1 MRRSL
6 SVAIGLLLT
15 MPAGAGAHAHAW
27 SYLNHPTDQLGVPG
41 VLAGVEVTPEGGLF
55 TGWGETTFRF
65 GPGLT
70 TWRQPRRTLAEDRWP
85 VLSSVRRRDGVSY
98 TLTVFCDLVEGRAVA
113 FARVVMRGE
122 GRTPHVGRFA
132 AGIRDTGGAL
142 KADGVTRRFRFPRPA
157 TPETPGLYTQP
168 GAAFSSEWAYAF
180 RGDTVTRDGA
190 VVLTVPPGSARQL
203 RPDGTGPVRPSTVFG
218 LAGVHVRLAPGA
230 SATADFRMPIEP
242 VPATSPVVVTI
253 QAASFDEHRRSVIDA
268 WRERVAG
275 AMTVDLPEAKV
286 RNAYTA
292 SLVNILVARSK
303 SPQGEW
309 VQAVNKLRYQAFWL
323 RDAAMMTNAL
333 DRVGLFTPAG
343 ENLPFFARWQRE
355 DGLFISRPG
364 QYDGIGQALWAIG
377 EHALRS
383 GDDAL
388 GRAWL
393 ARMDAAIGWI
403 SRARAGDARGL
414 LPPGDPRDNELVA
427 GHLPGDDFWAV
438 AGLEAAVAVARR
450 LRDDERATAWQREL
464 DGLTGAVRA
473 AVGTRAIPPALDAA
487 GGADWG
493 NLWAAW
499 PGAALGARSAA
510 VTRTLARARRR
521 FREGIATWGPRRVL
535 HGYLGFRV
543 FETELERG
551 EQAKVIAGL
560 YASLRTPRPRM
571 AASRPGSAPT
581 QDEPSTTTSP
591 RTGGSRPSTCSC
603 CATCSCA
610 RSRAAASNWAARSH
624 RLGCSPDD
632 SCASRAPRSSRA
644 GPSPTR
650 SARRSAAPSSPGEQ
664 RPHAARR
671 CAGACRQPSARCVP
685 AACARGRVCSASPP
699 GKARSP
705 SAGAAPR
712 GQRRSRA
719 PRGHSP
725 PPTALAP
732 CRRPPARR
740 ACADRSRAER
750 CLNATRV
757 LAAAR
762 AASHAKECS
771 VSCGTRAR
779 SGSPSSSWSL
789 PRPHRRRPP

>member
-1 MRRSL
+1 M
-6 SVAIGLLLT
+6 T
-15 MPAGAGAHAHAW
+15 MPAGAGAYAW

-157 TPETPGLYTQP
+157 TPDTIGLYTQP
-168 GAAFSSEWAYAF
+168 GVAFSSEWTYAF

-230 SATADFRMPIEP
+230 SATADFRMPVEP
-242 VPATSPVVVTI
+242 VPATNPIVATI
-253 QAASFDEHRRSVIDA
+253 QAASFDEHRGSVIDA
-268 WRERVAG
+268 WRERVTG
-275 AMTVDLPEAKV
+275 AMTVDVPEAKV

-323 RDAAMMTNAL
+323 RDAAMMTNTL

-388 GRAWL
+388 SRAWL

-403 SRARAGDARGL
+403 ARARAGDTHGL

-464 DGLTGAVRA
+464 DGLAGAVRN

-543 FETELERG
+543 FQTELERG

-560 YASLRTPRPRM
+560 YASLAHTTSTHGGFETGIRPYAGRAVDDNLAPHGWFAAEYVQLLRNMLVREVPGGGVELGSALAPAWLQPGRQVRITRAPVLPSGTVSYTLRATRRGAVLTWRATTPRGTPLRWRVPE
-571 AASRPGSAPT
+571 AVDAV
-581 QDEPSTTTSP
+581 
-591 RTGGSRPSTCSC
+591 
-603 CATCSCA
+603 
-610 RSRAAASNWAARSH
+610 
-624 RLGCSPDD
+624 
-632 SCASRAPRSSRA
+632 RAPRLRPGARVLDLPAREGALMIRWRHPPRPASFART
-644 GPSPTR
+644 TR
-650 SARRSAAPSSPGEQ
+650 SLTAAY
-664 RPHAARR
+664 R
-671 CAGACRQPSARCVP
+671 
-685 AACARGRVCSASPP
+685 
-699 GKARSP
+699 ARSL
-705 SAGAAPR
+705 
-712 GQRRSRA
+712 
-719 PRGHSP
+719 P
-725 PPTALAP
+725 PPTGAAG
-732 CRRPPARR
+732 AR
-740 ACADRSRAER
+740 
-750 CLNATRV
+750 
-757 LAAAR
+757 
-762 AASHAKECS
+762 
-771 VSCGTRAR
+771 
-779 SGSPSSSWSL
+779 
-789 PRPHRRRPP
+789 